1 MGNNSWVVDNLQNSL
16 TTWNDKMSEIWSLLT
31 VSPQAFRGG
40 TLWGIVS
47 GINNALMA
55 VAYGL
60 LVLFFAMSVCKTCS
74 SLTEIKRPE
83 HALRLFI
90 RFVLTKT
97 AVTYCLELMNALF
110 DIAQGVVSSILN
122 TAGVGGL
129 PGASLP
135 QALIDNINDCG
146 FWESIPLWAV
156 TLLGSLFVTVMSF
169 VMIMTVYGRFFR
181 LFMYTAI
188 APVPLASF
196 AGETTSQ
203 TGKAFIR
210 SYIGVCLEGA
220 IIALGCII
228 YSSFAST
235 PTIDPSASAISATW
249 AYVGELLFG
258 QLVLVASIKGSDRI
272 VKEMLGL

>member
-40 TLWGIVS
+40 TLWSIVS
-47 GINNALMA
+47 SINNALMA

-90 RFVLTKT
+90 RFVLAKT

-122 TAGVGGL
+122 TTGVGGL

-135 QALIDNINDCG
+135 QELIDNINDCG

>member
-1 MGNNSWVVDNLQNSL
+1 
-16 TTWNDKMSEIWSLLT
+16 
-31 VSPQAFRGG
+31 
-40 TLWGIVS
+40 
-47 GINNALMA
+47 MA

-60 LVLFFAMSVCKTCS
+60 LVLFFAMSACKTCG
-74 SLTEIKRPE
+74 SLTEVKRPE
-83 HALRLFI
+83 HALRLFV
-90 RFVLTKT
+90 RFAIAKA
-97 AVTYCLELMNALF
+97 AVTYCMELMNALF
-110 DIAQGVVSSILN
+110 DIAQGVVGSILS
-122 TAGVGGL
+122 TAGVNGL
-129 PGASLP
+129 SSASLP
-135 QALIDNINDCG
+135 QELIDNINACG

-156 TLLGSLFVTVMSF
+156 TLLGSLFITVMSF

-228 YSSFAST
+228 YASFAST
-235 PTIDPSASAISATW
+235 PTVDPNVSAISATW

-258 QLVLVASIKGSDRI
+258 QLVLVGSIKGSDRI
-272 VKEMLGL
+272 IKEMMGL

>member
-40 TLWGIVS
+40 TLWSIVS

-90 RFVLTKT
+90 RFVLAKT

-122 TAGVGGL
+122 
-129 PGASLP
+129 
-135 QALIDNINDCG
+135 
-146 FWESIPLWAV
+146 
-156 TLLGSLFVTVMSF
+156 
-169 VMIMTVYGRFFR
+169 RR
-181 LFMYTAI
+181 
-188 APVPLASF
+188 
-196 AGETTSQ
+196 
-203 TGKAFIR
+203 
-210 SYIGVCLEGA
+210 
-220 IIALGCII
+220 
-228 YSSFAST
+228 
-235 PTIDPSASAISATW
+235 ASAACRGPACRKS
-249 AYVGELLFG
+249 
-258 QLVLVASIKGSDRI
+258 
-272 VKEMLGL
+272 

>member
-47 GINNALMA
+47 GINSALMA
-55 VAYGL
+55 IAYGL
-60 LVLFFAMSVCKTCS
+60 LVLFFAMNVCKTCS
-74 SLTEIKRPE
+74 SLTEVKRPE

-90 RFVLTKT
+90 RFALAKA
-97 AVTYCLELMNALF
+97 AVTYCLALMDALF
-110 DIAQGVVSSILN
+110 DIAQGVVSRILS
-122 TAGVGGL
+122 TAGVNGL
-129 PGASLP
+129 TGASLP
-135 QALIDNINDCG
+135 QTLIDTINACG

-235 PTIDPSASAISATW
+235 PTIDPNASAISATW
-249 AYVGELLFG
+249 SYIGELLFG

>member
-40 TLWGIVS
+40 TLWSIVS

-90 RFVLTKT
+90 RFVLAKT

-135 QALIDNINDCG
+135 QELIDNINACG

-169 VMIMTVYGRFFR
+169 VMVMTVYGRFFR